1 MLKTNLKHLETEE
14 EVKEVL
20 KNNENVMICCGRM
33 GPMCIP
39 VYSIME
45 QLEGKYPHIA
55 FHDQDFDVPR
65 ADFIKSLP
73 ECSSFMG
80 LPFTVYFKNGKVVA
94 ATSSVQT
101 KEQVTKIL
109 DKEFGESSLNNI
121 HQNLKRSIVK

>member
-1 MLKTNLKHLETEE
+1 MLKTNLKHLETVE

-20 KNNENVMICCGRM
+20 ENNENVMICCGRM
-33 GPMCIP
+33 GRMCIP

-45 QLEGKYPHIA
+45 QLEGEYPHVA

-121 HQNLKRSIVK
+121 HQNF